1 MFRETREGEGG
12 EVEDIEGGP
21 KIFRHPKGRAPS
33 PLVMLNEL
41 SVRLNFRYTVR
52 YTLGQEIIPAL
63 RQKSFLVQTSLKK
76 RESIVKITSDPKTI
90 FCPVTTTYIII
101 GN

>member
-41 SVRLNFRYTVR
+41 SLATVHC
-52 YTLGQEIIPAL
+52 TLYLHIL
-63 RQKSFLVQTSLKK
+63 
-76 RESIVKITSDPKTI
+76 
-90 FCPVTTTYIII
+90 
-101 GN
+101 

>member
-21 KIFRHPKGRAPS
+21 KIFRHPKGGAPP

-52 YTLGQEIIPAL
+52 YTLGDSSGNHSSSAL
-63 RQKSFLVQTSLKK
+63 RQKSFLLQTSLKK
-76 RESIVKITSDPKTI
+76 GKVSLRSQVIQRPFSDL
-90 FCPVTTTYIII
+90 
-101 GN
+101 